1 MYILAIIG
9 GVLTTLS
16 MVINSSLGK
25 RIGVL
30 QSTLI
35 NYIVGLLCS
44 MIVLLIVGS
53 NVELSMVEFE
63 NIPIFVF
70 CGGII
75 GVVIV
80 YTSNIIIPKIPV
92 VYSMLLLFIGQI
104 VAGIII
110 DFLINKK
117 IEINKILGAMVVTIG
132 ILYNSKVDNK
142 ICSDN

>member
-44 MIVLLIVGS
+44 MVVLLILGS

-63 NIPIFVF
+63 NIPMFVF

-110 DFLINKK
+110 DFLINKE

>member
-53 NVELSMVEFE
+53 NVELSTVEFN

-104 VAGIII
+104 LAGIII

-117 IEINKILGAMVVTIG
+117 IEINKIVGAMIVTIG
-132 ILYNSKVDNK
+132 ILYNSRVDNK

>member
-104 VAGIII
+104 LAGIII

-117 IEINKILGAMVVTIG
+117 IEINKIVGAMIVTIG
-132 ILYNSKVDNK
+132 ILYNSRVDNK

>member
-44 MIVLLIVGS
+44 MVVLLILGS
-53 NVELSMVEFE
+53 NVELSMVEFK

-75 GVVIV
+75 GVIIV

>member
-44 MIVLLIVGS
+44 MVVLLILGS
-53 NVELSMVEFE
+53 NVELSMVEFT

-75 GVVIV
+75 GVIIV

-110 DFLINKK
+110 DFLINKE

>member
-53 NVELSMVEFE
+53 NVELSTVEFN

-104 VAGIII
+104 LAGIII
-110 DFLINKK
+110 DFLINKE